1 MAKAT
6 KKILVVEDNDN
17 CRELLALFIK
27 RLGYE
32 VVEAATGLQAIE
44 RACAVHPD
52 LIMMDLR
59 MPGMDGGET
68 TARLKM
74 SPSTKDIPVLI
85 NTAYTGR
92 GYAKGAF
99 DAGAA
104 GILHKPVDLTT
115 LNMVLRKY
123 LSAKTRQRDLSK
135 DPHFALRF
143 APSLPPTQGHV
154 ERQRVF
160 PSMVAHRGRPS

>member
-52 LIMMDLR
+52 LIMMDIGL
-59 MPGMDGGET
+59 PGMAGDE
-68 TARLKM
+68 AMVCLKAN
-74 SPSTKDIPVLI
+74 PATQEIFVII
-85 NTAYTGR
+85 NTAFATGPQTKR
-92 GYAKGAF
+92 AL

-104 GILHKPVDLTT
+104 EILHKPFPLAMLCD
-115 LNMVLRKY
+115 VLSKY
-123 LSAKTRQRDLSK
+123 LSGEDERKVTVTNVKLSNYRSQTRAEKASPQAKS
-135 DPHFALRF
+135 
-143 APSLPPTQGHV
+143 SL
-154 ERQRVF
+154 
-160 PSMVAHRGRPS
+160 

>member
-1 MAKAT
+1 MRKST
-6 KKILVVEDNDN
+6 KKILVVEDNDD
-17 CRELLALFIK
+17 CRELLALFVK
-27 RLGYE
+27 RLGYR
-32 VVEAATGLQAIE
+32 VFEAANGLQAID
-44 RACAVHPD
+44 RALAIHPD
-52 LIMMDLR
+52 LIMMDLSL
-59 MPGMDGGET
+59 PGIDGNET
-68 TARLKM
+68 TTRLKM
-74 SPSTKDIPVLI
+74 NPSTKDIPVLI

-92 GYAKGAF
+92 VYAKGAF

-143 APSLPPTQGHV
+143 APSLPPTQGDV

>member
-1 MAKAT
+1 MLLPVCMAKAT

-52 LIMMDLR
+52 LIMMDIGL
-59 MPGMDGGET
+59 PGMAGDEA
-68 TARLKM
+68 TACLKAN
-74 SPSTKDIPVLI
+74 PATQEIPVII
-85 NTAYTGR
+85 NTAFATGPQTKR
-92 GYAKGAF
+92 AL

-104 GILHKPVDLTT
+104 EILHKPFPLAMLCD
-115 LNMVLRKY
+115 VLSKY
-123 LSAKTRQRDLSK
+123 LSGEDERKVTVANVKLSNYRSQTRVEKASPQAKS
-135 DPHFALRF
+135 
-143 APSLPPTQGHV
+143 SL
-154 ERQRVF
+154 
-160 PSMVAHRGRPS
+160 

>member
-52 LIMMDLR
+52 LIMMDIGLS
-59 MPGMDGGET
+59 GMAGDEATACLKANPATQELPVIITTDFET
-68 TARLKM
+68 GLQ
-74 SPSTKDIPVLI
+74 TKR
-85 NTAYTGR
+85 AY
-92 GYAKGAF
+92 
-99 DAGAA
+99 DAGACDL
-104 GILHKPVDLTT
+104 LHNPFHIAFQCYIMT
-115 LNMVLRKY
+115 LY
-123 LSAKTRQRDLSK
+123 
-135 DPHFALRF
+135 F
-143 APSLPPTQGHV
+143 
-154 ERQRVF
+154 
-160 PSMVAHRGRPS
+160 

>member
-52 LIMMDLR
+52 LIMMDIGL
-59 MPGMDGGET
+59 PGMAGDEA
-68 TARLKM
+68 TACLKAN
-74 SPSTKDIPVLI
+74 PATQEIPVI
-85 NTAYTGR
+85 FNTAFATGPQKNHYLVA
-92 GYAKGAF
+92 YAAE
-99 DAGAA
+99 
-104 GILHKPVDLTT
+104 ILHM
-115 LNMVLRKY
+115 N
-123 LSAKTRQRDLSK
+123 
-135 DPHFALRF
+135 
-143 APSLPPTQGHV
+143 LPLPMLC
-154 ERQRVF
+154 
-160 PSMVAHRGRPS
+160 S